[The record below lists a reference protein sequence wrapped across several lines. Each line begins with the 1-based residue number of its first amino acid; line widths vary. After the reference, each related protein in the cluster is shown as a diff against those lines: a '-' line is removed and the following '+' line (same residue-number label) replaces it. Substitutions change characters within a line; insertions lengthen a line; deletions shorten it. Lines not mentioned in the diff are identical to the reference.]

1 MSFRIFIDQQEL
13 IGWTEATL
21 ERQKRNLTGV
31 LTVQMFFTFI
41 PDKPTFAEV
50 TRGKDITVYVGGK
63 LAFTG
68 RIDKRQGRSLPS
80 RDSRGRF
87 VSGTNSPG
95 TFDIESSISNDN
107 YLITLTARGKTKY
120 LIDSSHRHPTT
131 NIANTTDRKAIEALI
146 EGQPVELDW
155 QAPIVDLPIV
165 RFRDGSLVLD
175 ELHRVCNENCHYI
188 YEGRDGRLVVT
199 DTAQAGRGDDLVL
212 GKNILSF
219 SASQSEDRA
228 NSEIIIKGHRT
239 GNELWGREA
248 VIEREK
254 TLKDNWVQTTTPLV
268 IQHYGDATDEAL
280 ERRGKFEADKR
291 AAESKQVVLDVF
303 HVQSPSGEAWDIG
316 TLHYIEVPPEGVF
329 DVMECTGIK
338 YNVTPNSI
346 RTTLTFTPPPTPN
359 VKGSKSS
366 SLTSASTP
374 GADNVANATSSNPRG
389 RTMPPADSI
398 QGQYPAKWTSA
409 ELNVTP
415 TTVNMPEINTLTSNK
430 LGFSS
435 SRPPMTLPDGAK

>member
-1 MSFRIFIDQQEL
+1 MSFRVFIDQQEL

-21 ERQKRNLTGV
+21 ERQKKNLTGI
-31 LTVQMFFTFI
+31 LTLQMFFTFI
-41 PDKPTFAEV
+41 PDKPTFADV
-50 TRGKDITVYVGGK
+50 TRGKDITVYVGGQ

-87 VSGTNSPG
+87 VSGTTG
-95 TFDIESSISNDN
+95 TGSFDIESSISNDN
-107 YLITLTARGKTKY
+107 YLITITARGKTKY
-120 LIDSSHRHPTT
+120 LVDSSHRHPTT
-131 NIANTTDRKAIEALI
+131 NIADTTDKKTLEALI
-146 EGQPVELDW
+146 RGQPVELDW
-155 QAPIVDLPIV
+155 RSPEVKLPIV
-165 RFRDGSLVLD
+165 RLRDGSLILD
-175 ELHRVCNENCHYI
+175 ELHRICNENCHYV
-188 YEGRDGRLVVT
+188 YEGRDGRLIVS
-199 DTAQAGRGDDLVL
+199 DTAQGEMGDDLIL

-228 NSEIIIKGHRT
+228 NSEIIVKGHRT

-254 TLKDNWVQTTTPLV
+254 TLKDDWVQTTTPLV

-303 HVQSPSGEAWDIG
+303 HVQTPSGQPWDIG
-316 TLHYIEVPPEGVF
+316 NLHYIEVPPEGVF

-338 YNVTPNSI
+338 YNVTPNLV
-346 RTTLTFTPPPTPN
+346 RTTLTFTPPPTPEI
-359 VKGSKSS
+359 KGSKSS
-366 SLTSASTP
+366 SLTSEPTP
-374 GADNVANATSSNPRG
+374 GADNVANASNSRS
-389 RTMPPADSI
+389 RNTEASI
-398 QGQYPAKWTSA
+398 EGKYPAKWTSA
-409 ELNVTP
+409 QLNVTP

-430 LGFSS
+430 LGFSNQ
-435 SRPPMTLPDGAK
+435 RPPMTLPDGAK